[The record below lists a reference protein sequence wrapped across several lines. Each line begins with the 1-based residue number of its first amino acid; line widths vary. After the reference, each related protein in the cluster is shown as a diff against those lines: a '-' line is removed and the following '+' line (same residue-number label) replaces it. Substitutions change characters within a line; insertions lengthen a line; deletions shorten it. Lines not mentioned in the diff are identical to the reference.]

1 VIVTTKRTKA
11 RERALQALYQIDVAA
26 EGIDEALARFWKS
39 FEPAEREV
47 MELADLLVHGVAR
60 ERRKVD
66 ETIEGVSTHWRLDRM
81 AKVDRNVLR
90 LAVYELV
97 ETDVP
102 VKVAINE
109 AIELAKKFGSESS
122 GAFVNGV
129 LDKIAA
135 GLPQDRWRDQR
146 GEGKTWR

>member
-1 VIVTTKRTKA
+1 MTLTTRRTRA

-26 EGIDEALARFWKS
+26 AGIDEALANFWRS
-39 FEPAEREV
+39 FEPVEEAVRVLAEELVRGVAERR
-47 MELADLLVHGVAR
+47 R
-60 ERRKVD
+60 EVD
-66 ETIEGVSTHWRLDRM
+66 ETIERASSNWRIDRM

-97 ETDVP
+97 ATDVP

-109 AIELAKKFGSESS
+109 AIELGKKYGSESS

-129 LDKIAA
+129 LDRIA
-135 GLPQDRWRDQR
+135 GELPPARRNA
-146 GEGKTWR
+146 